1 MTTISKR
8 NCVITID
15 GPAGSGKSTTA
26 RRVAE
31 ELGIVYLDS
40 GALYRA
46 VTWAGLDRKID
57 LSNEAQVTALAEHLF
72 VVLQATT
79 NGLQVLVD
87 GVDASSAIRTP
98 QVTEAIAPVAGNAGV
113 RRALLQTQRNMAQ
126 LGSLVAEGRD
136 MGSVVFPD
144 ADLKFFMVASIQER
158 ARRRQAELAA
168 KGIQVDLAEL
178 IAMISQRDQSDAG
191 REHAP
196 LLKPEGAIEIDT
208 STLSVDEQ
216 VRLVVDRAR
225 RLLLS

>member
-1 MTTISKR
+1 MTPAHGRTVI
-8 NCVITID
+8 ITID

-31 ELGIVYLDS
+31 ELDILYLDS

-46 VTWAGLDRKID
+46 VTWAGLDRRID
-57 LSNEAQVTALAEHLF
+57 LSDGEQVTALAERLSIE
-72 VVLQATT
+72 LRATGS
-79 NGLQVLVD
+79 GLQVVVD
-87 GVDASSAIRTP
+87 GRDVSMAIRTP
-98 QVTEAIAPVAGNAGV
+98 EVTEAIAPVAGNAGV

-126 LGSLVAEGRD
+126 QGSLVAEGRD

-144 ADLKFFMVASIQER
+144 ADLKFFMVASIEER

-168 KGIQVDLAEL
+168 KDIQIELAEL
-178 IAMISQRDQSDAG
+178 IAMINHRDQTDSE

-208 STLSVDEQ
+208 SALSVAEQ
-216 VRLVVDRAR
+216 VQLVVAQAR
-225 RLLLS
+225 PLLS